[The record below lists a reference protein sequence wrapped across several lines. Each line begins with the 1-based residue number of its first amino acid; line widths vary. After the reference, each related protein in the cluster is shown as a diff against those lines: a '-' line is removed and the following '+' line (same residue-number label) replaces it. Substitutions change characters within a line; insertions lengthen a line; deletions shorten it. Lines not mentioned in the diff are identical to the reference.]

1 MKNKN
6 LTCRI
11 VKYFINKCNDHVIT
25 FKHLGFLIIDV
36 LNNVDRTFI
45 RK

>member
-6 LTCRI
+6 LTGRI
-11 VKYFINKCNDHVIT
+11 VKYFIDKCNDHVIT